1 LRVASAMGDRDLP
14 VVQLYVDEDTPPG
27 EVEELSSV
35 GHSAVSIR
43 QIARLP
49 AFTALKR
56 LVLHGGALTRLD
68 GLDAVAFTLEEL
80 NLSSNSLEHMHGL
93 GNLPQLRTLNL
104 VRYPRQ
110 RCARSAR

>member
-1 LRVASAMGDRDLP
+1 M
-14 VVQLYVDEDTPPG
+14 
-27 EVEELSSV
+27 
-35 GHSAVSIR
+35 GHSAVSLR